1 MIYQRIINI
10 CTVFILI
17 TFSNFLYGQ
26 TNNLPTAG
34 FDTTT
39 QYHPVFIQSS
49 DGKYKLNLGLYTQ
62 FRYNSNMRFG
72 LPSQMPDSTKQ
83 WTNGYGMARTRI
95 FLEGDFTDK
104 FYYHIRMN
112 INALSNMELFVAYL
126 QWNINKNMKLRAGKQ
141 FMALGRED
149 WMYPENLASIEFSA
163 NNFTYAIWN
172 SFGFQFH
179 HQVNDKFRYWAS
191 IGNGVYGGRKPYPAP
206 ESSDIMLTARA
217 EYQLIGTNWSLW
229 DDMLGRKGQDFGM
242 MIGVGG
248 AYNHRYDTLSPPDH
262 PRNGYQI
269 NVDYSVSGNGYHL
282 FTQGSMTS
290 RTYDNDGLDN
300 SVYGFYGTFG
310 YWFTKKVFGYAR
322 YDLVLKGD
330 SQEATEDYSSPGI
343 GVSYYPFDWTNRMR
357 ISLEY
362 NHLNAKVNETL
373 VVPDGS
379 LGLVESSYGGQQSIR
394 FQLQFGF

>member
-1 MIYQRIINI
+1 MKTTNLLTTIIF
-10 CTVFILI
+10 VFSFLILHAQD
-17 TFSNFLYGQ
+17 SK
-26 TNNLPTAG
+26 LPTAG
-34 FDTTT
+34 FDTTN
-39 QYHPVFIQSS
+39 QYHPVFIQSN
-49 DGKYKLNLGLYTQ
+49 DGKYKLNIGLYTQ
-62 FRYNSNMRFG
+62 FRYNTNLRFD
-72 LPSQMPDSTKQ
+72 LPDQLPDSSRS
-83 WTNGYGMARTRI
+83 WTNGYSMARTRI

-104 FYYHIRMN
+104 IYYHIRMN
-112 INALSNMELFVAYL
+112 INATSNMELFVAYL
-126 QWNINKNMKLRAGKQ
+126 QWNIKNNMKLRAGKQ

-149 WMYPENLASIEFSA
+149 WMYPENLASMEFSA
-163 NNFTYAIWN
+163 NDFTYAIWN

-206 ESSDIMLTARA
+206 ETSDIMLTARA
-217 EYQLIGTNWSLW
+217 EFQLMGTNWGIW

-242 MIGVGG
+242 LLGAGA
-248 AYNHRYDTLSPPDH
+248 AYNHRSDTLTIADYSE
-262 PRNGYQI
+262 NGYQI
-269 NVDYSVSGNGYHL
+269 NVDYSVSGNGYQL

-290 RTYDNDGLDN
+290 RTYNDGLLDN
-300 SVYGFYGTFG
+300 TVYGFYGTFG
-310 YWFTKKVFGYAR
+310 YWFTKKVFGYTR

-330 SQEATEDYSSPGI
+330 HKLASENYASPGL
-343 GVSYYPFDWTNRMR
+343 GVSYYPFTWTNRVR

-362 NHLNAKVNETL
+362 NHLNAKINNTL